1 MKKSLTIIVLV
12 LIASLASAQNGVTF
26 TVDENVSFENEDL
39 MARLQYSGEDVIEE
53 IFEDEGMPGD
63 TRKWIAWSFADNEK
77 FHTIRGKDVFFRTV
91 VRAYAEHRPL
101 VLSPDMIWVLISQ
114 GFARYVNA
122 HSEELRSQS
131 VDHDGKMHLVVKSD
145 KELLSEDAD
154 WEKMMSDFTA
164 QIERNTKG
172 GIGQT
177 ITADFSTTGV
187 TERITSQIT
196 LMETLKDYFEYVV
209 VYMACGIPTV
219 TLTGT
224 PQDWQKVLEKTKRLE
239 KYGVSKWTQSL
250 EPILNE
256 FVGASKGNPNQSFWK
271 EMVKKDRV
279 DKLEGGKCGPSP
291 TELDGW
297 ILKFFPDENG
307 QTLDKVPHTHKMPSE
322 RVYVDFKYQVINR
335 VDGTIML
342 EVPMQLIAGF
352 IGTEVDTLTHALTP
366 KMGWAVRQMASND
379 SIKKRL
385 LEIDKKPYSDGINLR
400 VSRVPDFLSE
410 MSHIKRLTLNF
421 TNGVVL
427 PEWFYDL
434 KIEKLRIE
442 GEMSKELEANIRK
455 HFPKA
460 DIRRPW
466 KPLRESDD
474 PLIIVD
480 SVIFKGKLSD
490 IDPSTIKS
498 QRVLKDALATAVY
511 GYQGVNGVIE
521 ITTKDFVQKPED
533 LRGIPGT
540 WFFLAKLDNPVD
552 TLLLIPSDDQSPM
565 KVKTLVKDEHGVFM
579 FNTRLTEPCNFLI
592 FTAPNDSGIFFDFN
606 VHAEPGEVL
615 SVQGYYDV
623 KKPVYGLTFGGSR
636 YYKNYADA
644 FMRLNNPP
652 KEEEDN
658 GDIIDS
664 ILIVV
669 NGKELP
675 KSMNRQL
682 INPYR
687 RITEIGGKP
696 PLTFEEQMRNQHDYY
711 DLELKR
717 DLRAYFLRR
726 DEYVKEVRVCSD
738 AAAMARYGRI
748 GANGAIEVTTRPFLS
763 VAPLSPNETKARR
776 QASLLDIYA
785 TYNQGHI
792 ISSGSTF
799 RPDGF
804 VYNGEHHAYDPD
816 LFDTPVK
823 EQFFG
828 QMTRQ
833 HGHMTNEYL
842 GPLGSDSRG
851 IYVPLIREVEIKLP
865 AKVDQNHV
873 DSVVNTIRKAA
884 RLADKSIER
893 SDSLV
898 RLAFIFG
905 GKVKTGKPHPFW
917 TYPLKGDGSFDIE
930 SSYYFTPGAKAE
942 SSWWAEACYKTT
954 HPRQLL
960 MHLISVDKLYA
971 SNCPAILDNRRHI
984 EGLVLDD
991 ETEKPVADALVFIH
1005 HSMGTSDAGGV
1016 RTDQKGRFDLWL
1028 PYKNETLRVRKASYK
1043 DAIWIQPADT
1053 ALTIRLIPGTS
1064 PKTQESF
1071 PKASIVIGNGV
1082 NDGDTISGIV
1092 RDSNGLLMGATVCEI
1107 NKLGRIMSSTVTDF
1121 YGQFKLKVVST
1132 QNELRFS
1139 YLDCK
1144 TVKLDINGIRYDVE
1158 MQPVEK
1164 TVPDKIQ
1171 KRQVGY

>member
-1 MKKSLTIIVLV
+1 MKKCFTIIMLA
-12 LIASLASAQNGVTF
+12 LIASLATAQSTQR
-26 TVDENVSFENEDL
+26 SEDL
-39 MARLQYSGEDVIEE
+39 
-53 IFEDEGMPGD
+53 
-63 TRKWIAWSFADNEK
+63 
-77 FHTIRGKDVFFRTV
+77 
-91 VRAYAEHRPL
+91 
-101 VLSPDMIWVLISQ
+101 
-114 GFARYVNA
+114 
-122 HSEELRSQS
+122 
-131 VDHDGKMHLVVKSD
+131 KS
-145 KELLSEDAD
+145 
-154 WEKMMSDFTA
+154 
-164 QIERNTKG
+164 
-172 GIGQT
+172 
-177 ITADFSTTGV
+177 
-187 TERITSQIT
+187 
-196 LMETLKDYFEYVV
+196 
-209 VYMACGIPTV
+209 
-219 TLTGT
+219 
-224 PQDWQKVLEKTKRLE
+224 
-239 KYGVSKWTQSL
+239 
-250 EPILNE
+250 
-256 FVGASKGNPNQSFWK
+256 
-271 EMVKKDRV
+271 
-279 DKLEGGKCGPSP
+279 
-291 TELDGW
+291 
-297 ILKFFPDENG
+297 
-307 QTLDKVPHTHKMPSE
+307 
-322 RVYVDFKYQVINR
+322 
-335 VDGTIML
+335 
-342 EVPMQLIAGF
+342 
-352 IGTEVDTLTHALTP
+352 
-366 KMGWAVRQMASND
+366 
-379 SIKKRL
+379 
-385 LEIDKKPYSDGINLR
+385 
-400 VSRVPDFLSE
+400 
-410 MSHIKRLTLNF
+410 
-421 TNGVVL
+421 
-427 PEWFYDL
+427 
-434 KIEKLRIE
+434 
-442 GEMSKELEANIRK
+442 
-455 HFPKA
+455 
-460 DIRRPW
+460 
-466 KPLRESDD
+466 
-474 PLIIVD
+474 
-480 SVIFKGKLSD
+480 
-490 IDPSTIKS
+490 
-498 QRVLKDALATAVY
+498 
-511 GYQGVNGVIE
+511 
-521 ITTKDFVQKPED
+521 
-533 LRGIPGT
+533 IPGT
-540 WFFLAKLDNPVD
+540 WWFMAKLDNPVD
-552 TLLLIPSDDQSPM
+552 TLLLIKSDAQPPM
-565 KVKTLVKDEHGVFM
+565 KVKTLTKNEHGM
-579 FNTRLTEPCNFLI
+579 FLFYTPLTEPCNFLI
-592 FTAPNDSGIFFDFN
+592 FTPPSDDMDNFFDFN

-615 SVQGYYDV
+615 SVQGCYDV
-623 KKPVYGLTFGGSR
+623 NKPAYGLTFGGSR
-636 YYKNYADA
+636 YYVDYAEA

-652 KEEEDN
+652 KEEEEE

-669 NGKELP
+669 NGKALP
-675 KSMNRQL
+675 KAMNRQL

-687 RITEIGGKP
+687 RITKVGGKP

-776 QASLLDIYA
+776 LASLLDIYA

-804 VYNGEHHAYDPD
+804 VFNGEHHAYDPD

-905 GKVKTGKPHPFW
+905 GKVKTGKPHAFW

-930 SSYYFTPGAKAE
+930 SRYYFTPDAKAE
-942 SSWWAEACYKTT
+942 SSWWAEACYKAT

-984 EGLVLDD
+984 EGVVLDD

-1005 HSMGTSDAGGV
+1005 HSMGIFDAGGV

-1028 PYKNETLRVRKASYK
+1028 PYTNETLRVRKAGYK

-1092 RDSNGLLMGATVCEI
+1092 RDSNGPLMGATVCEI

-1121 YGQFKLKVVST
+1121 CGQFKLKVVST

-1139 YLDCK
+1139 YLHCK

>member
-1 MKKSLTIIVLV
+1 MKKSITIIMLA
-12 LIASLASAQNGVTF
+12 LIASLTNAQSTQR
-26 TVDENVSFENEDL
+26 SEDL
-39 MARLQYSGEDVIEE
+39 
-53 IFEDEGMPGD
+53 
-63 TRKWIAWSFADNEK
+63 
-77 FHTIRGKDVFFRTV
+77 
-91 VRAYAEHRPL
+91 
-101 VLSPDMIWVLISQ
+101 
-114 GFARYVNA
+114 
-122 HSEELRSQS
+122 
-131 VDHDGKMHLVVKSD
+131 KS
-145 KELLSEDAD
+145 
-154 WEKMMSDFTA
+154 
-164 QIERNTKG
+164 
-172 GIGQT
+172 
-177 ITADFSTTGV
+177 
-187 TERITSQIT
+187 
-196 LMETLKDYFEYVV
+196 
-209 VYMACGIPTV
+209 
-219 TLTGT
+219 
-224 PQDWQKVLEKTKRLE
+224 
-239 KYGVSKWTQSL
+239 
-250 EPILNE
+250 
-256 FVGASKGNPNQSFWK
+256 
-271 EMVKKDRV
+271 
-279 DKLEGGKCGPSP
+279 
-291 TELDGW
+291 
-297 ILKFFPDENG
+297 
-307 QTLDKVPHTHKMPSE
+307 
-322 RVYVDFKYQVINR
+322 
-335 VDGTIML
+335 
-342 EVPMQLIAGF
+342 
-352 IGTEVDTLTHALTP
+352 
-366 KMGWAVRQMASND
+366 
-379 SIKKRL
+379 
-385 LEIDKKPYSDGINLR
+385 
-400 VSRVPDFLSE
+400 
-410 MSHIKRLTLNF
+410 
-421 TNGVVL
+421 
-427 PEWFYDL
+427 
-434 KIEKLRIE
+434 
-442 GEMSKELEANIRK
+442 
-455 HFPKA
+455 
-460 DIRRPW
+460 
-466 KPLRESDD
+466 
-474 PLIIVD
+474 
-480 SVIFKGKLSD
+480 
-490 IDPSTIKS
+490 
-498 QRVLKDALATAVY
+498 
-511 GYQGVNGVIE
+511 
-521 ITTKDFVQKPED
+521 
-533 LRGIPGT
+533 IPGT
-540 WFFLAKLDNPVD
+540 WWFMAKLDNPVD
-552 TLLLIPSDDQSPM
+552 TLLLIKSDAQPPM
-565 KVKTLVKDEHGVFM
+565 KVKTLTKNEHGM
-579 FNTRLTEPCNFLI
+579 FLFYTPLTEPCNFLI
-592 FTAPNDSGIFFDFN
+592 FTPPSDDMDNFFDFN

-615 SVQGYYDV
+615 SVQGCYDV
-623 KKPVYGLTFGGSR
+623 NKPAYGLTFGGSR
-636 YYKNYADA
+636 YYVDYAEA

-652 KEEEDN
+652 KEEEEE

-776 QASLLDIYA
+776 LASLLDIYA

-804 VYNGEHHAYDPD
+804 VFNGEHHAYDPD

-905 GKVKTGKPHPFW
+905 GKVKTGKPHAFW

-930 SSYYFTPGAKAE
+930 SSYYFTPDAKAE
-942 SSWWAEACYKTT
+942 SSWWAEACYKAT

-984 EGLVLDD
+984 EGVVLDD
-991 ETEKPVADALVFIH
+991 ESEKPVADALVFIH
-1005 HSMGTSDAGGV
+1005 HSMGIFDAGGV

-1028 PYKNETLRVRKASYK
+1028 PYTNETLRVRKAGYK

-1053 ALTIRLIPGTS
+1053 ALTIRLILGTS

-1071 PKASIVIGNGV
+1071 PKASIVI
-1082 NDGDTISGIV
+1082 
-1092 RDSNGLLMGATVCEI
+1092 
-1107 NKLGRIMSSTVTDF
+1107 
-1121 YGQFKLKVVST
+1121 
-1132 QNELRFS
+1132 
-1139 YLDCK
+1139 
-1144 TVKLDINGIRYDVE
+1144 
-1158 MQPVEK
+1158 
-1164 TVPDKIQ
+1164 
-1171 KRQVGY
+1171 